1 VCKMAANLSEQ
12 THGPLCGFPTKVGED
27 RKKELSDSTEVD
39 SDSPWSA
46 SLRHLIVLK
55 NSKLV

>member
-1 VCKMAANLSEQ
+1 MAANLSEQ